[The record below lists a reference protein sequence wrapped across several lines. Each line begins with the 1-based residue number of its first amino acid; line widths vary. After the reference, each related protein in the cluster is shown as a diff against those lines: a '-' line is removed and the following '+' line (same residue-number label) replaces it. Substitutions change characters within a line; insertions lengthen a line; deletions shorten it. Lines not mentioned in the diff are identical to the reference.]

1 MSEQGK
7 KEENLISR
15 RDVIRGSIAATA
27 ALAAG
32 SMGSAMAASGHQHMH
47 HGSKNQHLINTAMDC
62 IKDGNACLDH
72 CMQSFKT
79 GDTTLAEC
87 AESVNKMLAMCT
99 AVSQMASYNAENL
112 GELAKVCMKECEA
125 CKAECDKHASK
136 HEICKMCADSCKAC
150 AKACKSV

>member
-1 MSEQGK
+1 MAQQEK
-7 KEENLISR
+7 REEVLISR

-32 SMGSAMAASGHQHMH
+32 SMGSAVAATGHMH
-47 HGSKNQHLINTAMDC
+47 HGSNKNQHVIDTAMDC

-79 GDTTLAEC
+79 GDTSLADC

-99 AVSQMASYNAENL
+99 AVSQMAAYNAENL

-125 CKAECDKHASK
+125 CKSECDKHASK
-136 HEICKMCADSCKAC
+136 HEACKMCADSCKEC
-150 AKACKSV
+150 AKACQSV